1 MSLEAPG
8 EYRGVA
14 VAGPIRAEIGPGPG
28 IVCVQCVCMFGN
40 ILQIGVQLISEISL

>member
-1 MSLEAPG
+1 MSLEAPD

-14 VAGPIRAEIGPGPG
+14 VTGPIRAEIEPGPG
-28 IVCVQCVCMFGN
+28 RVCVQCVCMFGN